1 MVQAGT
7 QVCLVITIV
16 WSVCVCA
23 CASLCVY
30 MWLSVFEELLLRCGV
45 VAARQQTHPDTAS
58 VRPRPQP
65 GQVRTHRCWG
75 GQGSDRVTMP
85 TVMLIYIR
93 VSNIIHMEREGRFLL
108 NLLRC

>member
-30 MWLSVFEELLLRCGV
+30 MWLSVFEELLPRCGA
-45 VAARQQTHPDTAS
+45 VAAPATNTP
-58 VRPRPQP
+58 
-65 GQVRTHRCWG
+65 
-75 GQGSDRVTMP
+75 
-85 TVMLIYIR
+85 
-93 VSNIIHMEREGRFLL
+93 
-108 NLLRC
+108 